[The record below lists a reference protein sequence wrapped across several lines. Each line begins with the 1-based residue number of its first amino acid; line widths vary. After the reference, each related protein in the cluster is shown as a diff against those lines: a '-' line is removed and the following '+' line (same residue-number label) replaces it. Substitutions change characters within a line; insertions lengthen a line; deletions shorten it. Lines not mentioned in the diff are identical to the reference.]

1 MARHRGLFLALGF
14 CALIGLTARES
25 RAESIIMTIS
35 WTGGSITVDT
45 AVSSQFLGAGSSDTN
60 LIVNVG
66 AVNSFLNSNGSAINF
81 TGTLGA
87 GSNFPGGNPNP
98 LVANLTAG
106 GTAVLNGTGTAT
118 SITIS
123 VSEAGFTTPSGLPGT
138 LSSTQTAIIAPGV
151 VPITTGGMNQSSTSS
166 YNTTLTPTLATDV
179 GTFQT
184 NSVKLT
190 SPIASSYTLDNTTT
204 IDLTGSP
211 KASGTTDQFQT
222 LTTLTAVPE
231 PTSIIMMLTG
241 VPLPL
246 VVLGLLRRRRAAA

>member
-35 WTGGSITVDT
+35 WTGGSITIDT
-45 AVSSQFLGAGSSDTN
+45 ATPSQFLGAGSSDQN

-66 AVNSFLNSNGSAINF
+66 AVNSALNAGGSEINF

-87 GSNFPGGNPNP
+87 GSNFPGGVPNP
-98 LVANLTAG
+98 LVATLTAG
-106 GTAVLNGTGTAT
+106 GTAALNGTGTAT

-138 LSSTQTAIIAPGV
+138 LSSTQTSIIAPGV
-151 VPITTGGMNQSSTSS
+151 VPITSGDMNQSSTSS
-166 YNTTLTPTLATDV
+166 YNTTNTDPLSTSSTV
-179 GTFQT
+179 AQS
-184 NSVKLT
+184 NST
-190 SPIASSYTLDNTTT
+190 PIAGIVSGYTLDSTTK
-204 IDLTGSP
+204 IDLTGS
-211 KASGTTDQFQT
+211 ANAAGNTVQFQT